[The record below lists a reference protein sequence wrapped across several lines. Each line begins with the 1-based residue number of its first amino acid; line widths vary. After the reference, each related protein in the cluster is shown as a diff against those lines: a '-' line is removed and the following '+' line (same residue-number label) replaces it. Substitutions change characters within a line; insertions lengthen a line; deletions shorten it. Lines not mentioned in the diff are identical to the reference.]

1 MCQVSVV
8 PPSRLLALLGQA
20 LKWQQHQG
28 LLPPGTQV
36 VYSFTIAFTQKISLH
51 KGKLHIESLISYSEV
66 LLNTDYLGNQVNN
79 STTLSLSP
87 KFFCTQVYYYS
98 LLHVLSLRD
107 CSTRFLEQLL
117 FLDGNENMIST
128 L

>member
-36 VYSFTIAFTQKISLH
+36 VYSFTIAFILRISLY
-51 KGKLHIESLISYSEV
+51 KSKLHIQSLISYSEV

-87 KFFCTQVYYYS
+87 KFF
-98 LLHVLSLRD
+98 LH
-107 CSTRFLEQLL
+107 TGILL
-117 FLDGNENMIST
+117 FPPPCVITQGLQHQVLGT
-128 L
+128 TPLPRWK